1 MLRDIELSVR
11 GHYHAIDSVRSAATV
26 SKKGHGDFMVIRAR
40 LLLTASIAVGLAT
53 ASLTVAGASSCKL
66 LRIAEWPIQLENQT
80 PIVDGAING
89 RKIGVQLN
97 TGSTNSLILRSA
109 ADRLGLTRQVAR
121 GYRAFGVGG
130 ETYVEYAFV
139 DELKIGET
147 VRKNWRA
154 FVLGEHD
161 LGKDIAVLLGY
172 DFFEQIDVEFDLANN
187 AVRLFHAKDCDGVSL
202 AYWAPG
208 GAGEVKLEASL
219 DPNYPLIDLTVQIN
233 GKPARAVLDSGS
245 STSMM
250 SRHLAASLG
259 VTPET
264 PGVRATARSVDL
276 GRKLPD
282 SWIGPFQSFA
292 IGDEIIRNPAIRFT
306 DLDASHTE
314 IGSRVPIATEL
325 WQMVLGADFLRAHR
339 VLVAHSQRKFYFTY
353 VGGPVF
359 TPAPRR
365 QAGTTPPDSR
375 RPPET
380 TPPDHAA
387 PAL

>member
-1 MLRDIELSVR
+1 
-11 GHYHAIDSVRSAATV
+11 
-26 SKKGHGDFMVIRAR
+26 MVIRAH
-40 LLLTASIAVGLAT
+40 LLLTASIAVGLTT
-53 ASLTVAGASSCKL
+53 ASLTAAGASSCKL
-66 LRIAEWPIQLENQT
+66 LRIAEWQIQLENQT

-97 TGSTNSLILRSA
+97 TGSTSSLILRSA

-121 GYRAFGVGG
+121 GYRAYGVGG

-187 AVRLFHAKDCDGVSL
+187 AVRLFRAKDCDGVSL

-208 GAGEVKLEASL
+208 GAGEVKLEAAL

-264 PGVRATARSVDL
+264 PGVRATARSVEL
-276 GRKLPD
+276 GGKLPD

-292 IGDEIIRNPAIRFT
+292 IGDEIIRNPDIRFT
-306 DLDASHTE
+306 DLDASHTKT
-314 IGSRVPIATEL
+314 GSRVPIATEL

-365 QAGTTPPDSR
+365 Q
-375 RPPET
+375 PET

-387 PAL
+387 PVR